1 MSTQILDP
9 KDPAEIIVV
18 SFDFTLAMLVGETI
32 SPSPSVTASSVSG
45 SDTSPSSIVS
55 GSPLVTGSV
64 VSQQIV
70 NGIDGSTYK
79 LRCLA
84 TLSSGRKL
92 ALAGLLPCV
101 TA

>member
-1 MSTQILDP
+1 MTTQTLSP

-18 SFDFTLAMLVGETI
+18 SFDFSLAMLVGETI

-45 SDTSPSSIVS
+45 PDTSPSSILSGTAAVS
-55 GSPLVTGSV
+55 GSI
-64 VSQQIV
+64 VSQQII
-70 NGIDGSTYK
+70 NGLDGATYK

-84 TLSSGRKL
+84 TLSSGRRL